1 MRSPMLRIWTTWKMM
16 RCLGLKTGTES
27 DIVPSGESWLL
38 EIDEDRRGWLSN
50 AIVESVMALYIL
62 SICR

>member
-1 MRSPMLRIWTTWKMM
+1 M
-16 RCLGLKTGTES
+16 RCLGLETGTES

-62 SICR
+62 NICQ